1 VNIRHERLASYEQL
15 ILEYLEEHETIRNKQ
30 ARDICFVD
38 GDYRMRRVLARLE
51 DRELIERVPGTSYGW
66 TAYRRGPKF
75 AEWRKK
81 LSDPSKSDERV

>member
-1 VNIRHERLASYEQL
+1 
-15 ILEYLEEHETIRNKQ
+15 
-30 ARDICFVD
+30 
-38 GDYRMRRVLARLE
+38 MRRVLARLE

-81 LSDPSKSDERV
+81 LSDPSRSDERV